1 MTMTDTLTRSIGGMP
16 LLGRFIGRIAPRAV
30 DRNPVGAALAAAS
43 AWYFEVDADRIIRDV
58 FPAPAAVRAA
68 LIGCDIRSFID
79 PLDPLSEHPRM
90 ARAFRGRAPFRDVL
104 MPFNRGQGVRR
115 LRVSGDPIYDRRG
128 TFLGYRG
135 LAIDTAGGPA
145 PTDAAGLLAPDLRDG
160 LVNALGVVIGFARF
174 LEDDLPA
181 HGAQAGYAA
190 RIRIAADAA
199 RALVLGAM
207 AGPTTVATALPEPG
221 PHAVPH
227 GRVLVVHESPEVGDL
242 LSTAFDRAGF
252 ECGVCRDG
260 LEAVEILAEDPTL
273 WDALVTT
280 AETATLDGAAI
291 MRRAKALRP
300 DLLCVVVDQ
309 PGDAAAVQSEADL
322 CWPRPG
328 DVVAL
333 AQVVKAELDL
343 RAVPGT
349 VPQAFSRPALP
360 HPG

>member
-1 MTMTDTLTRSIGGMP
+1 
-16 LLGRFIGRIAPRAV
+16 
-30 DRNPVGAALAAAS
+30 
-43 AWYFEVDADRIIRDV
+43 
-58 FPAPAAVRAA
+58 
-68 LIGCDIRSFID
+68 
-79 PLDPLSEHPRM
+79 
-90 ARAFRGRAPFRDVL
+90 PFRDVL

-128 TFLGYRG
+128 VFLGYRG

-199 RALVLGAM
+199 RALILGATP
-207 AGPTTVATALPEPG
+207 APAAVSPEVAEVGPRAA
-221 PHAVPH
+221 PH
-227 GRVLVVHESPEVGDL
+227 GGVLVVHEDPEIGDL
-242 LSTAFDRAGF
+242 LSIAFDRAGF
-252 ECGVCRDG
+252 ECGVCREG
-260 LEAVEILAEDPTL
+260 LEAVEILTEDPAL

-280 AETATLDGAAI
+280 ADTATLDGAAI
-291 MRRAKALRP
+291 MRRAKVLRP
-300 DLLCVVVDQ
+300 DLLCVVFDE
-309 PGDAAAVQSEADL
+309 PGAAAAAQSEADL

-333 AQVVKAELDL
+333 AQLVKAELDL
-343 RAVPGT
+343 RAVPRAT
-349 VPQAFSRPALP
+349 PQ
-360 HPG
+360 PG